1 MNPGTRADNS
11 FIEIDLR
18 SLKGFIS
25 GSDNPHVNLIK
36 NNIQNFSEG
45 FNYYS
50 SKYFVWRL

>member
-45 FNYYS
+45 FNY
-50 SKYFVWRL
+50 